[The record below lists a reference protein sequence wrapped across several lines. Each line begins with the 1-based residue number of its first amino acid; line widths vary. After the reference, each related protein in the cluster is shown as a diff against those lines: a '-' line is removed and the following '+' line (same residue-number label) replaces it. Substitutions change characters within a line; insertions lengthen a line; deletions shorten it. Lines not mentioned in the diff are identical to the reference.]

1 VSLAFGVLWPNFREP
16 NPERLATN
24 GGGLATIVLCLGYV
38 TAVGWLGGQCVRSF
52 LAGGSILAYLTAAVA
67 LSAAI
72 VAGATLAA
80 RRRFE
85 ILEIL

>member
-1 VSLAFGVLWPNFREP
+1 VAV
-16 NPERLATN
+16 
-24 GGGLATIVLCLGYV
+24 
-38 TAVGWLGGQCVRSF
+38 VGWLGGQCVRSV

-80 RRRFE
+80 RRRFG